1 MSYYKLSEEDTKR
14 IEITPSIT
22 AKGWDNRTQIRQEF
36 SFTKGRIMVR
46 GKEIKRGE
54 PKRADYVLFYKPN
67 LPLAIVEAKSGYK
80 TVSAGIQQG
89 IDYAQTLN
97 IPFVYSSNGQVFYE
111 HNLLT
116 GEEREI
122 SLADFPTPNEL
133 WNRYKQNQN
142 INEEQENKIFAP
154 YYDDGSGRSPRYYQR
169 IAINKTIEAIAKGQ
183 NRILLVMATGTGK
196 TYTAFQIIWRLWKSK
211 QKKRILFLADRN
223 ILVDQTKNQDFAPFG
238 KAMTKIT
245 NRRIDKSYEI
255 YLSLYQAVTGT
266 DEEKNIYKEF
276 SPDFFDL
283 IVVDECHRG
292 SAAEDSAWHDILTYF
307 SSATQIGMTATPKE
321 ETNISTST
329 YFGEPL
335 YTYSLKQGIDDGF
348 LAPYKV
354 LKIGLDKDLMGWR
367 PELGKT
373 DKFGNEIED
382 KNNKEIDIKT
392 IPYNYDESYKFQKA
406 DNVPYFWMEI
416 PFNHEGA
423 IFKKNIF
430 NKVKFGNIK
439 VYGPCA
445 DLKFEMDLILND
457 FKYSYIPYNFLCF
470 RLGGAS
476 SVENKNFYNIL
487 KYFYGKFYPLKV
499 KKEEYDKLRQNPTP
513 LFVYSLKNYL
523 TSLNLKNFDYKK
535 CFDFLD
541 LMLEKQNQW
550 KNSNVWKEVK
560 VKSSQITAKLFSILP
575 LLKIKDKNNI
585 KYYKLFDFLPL
596 LKVKTNVNGTKEY
609 KLFNFLPIMKI
620 KKK

>member
-1 MSYYKLSEEDTKR
+1 MAEEKVTVITVVYNLVKSGRVKYFKQMLQSVRNQTYKNIEHIVMDGKSTDGTLNLLDKYQKKGYIKYYSEKDNGPYDAMNKGITKAESNY
-14 IEITPSIT
+14 IVILHSDDYLYDKNVI
-22 AKGWDNRTQIRQEF
+22 ALQMKYLKINK
-36 SFTKGRIMVR
+36 S
-46 GKEIKRGE
+46 
-54 PKRADYVLFYKPN
+54 DYV
-67 LPLAIVEAKSGYK
+67 
-80 TVSAGIQQG
+80 
-89 IDYAQTLN
+89 
-97 IPFVYSSNGQVFYE
+97 
-111 HNLLT
+111 
-116 GEEREI
+116 
-122 SLADFPTPNEL
+122 
-133 WNRYKQNQN
+133 
-142 INEEQENKIFAP
+142 
-154 YYDDGSGRSPRYYQR
+154 
-169 IAINKTIEAIAKGQ
+169 
-183 NRILLVMATGTGK
+183 
-196 TYTAFQIIWRLWKSK
+196 
-211 QKKRILFLADRN
+211 
-223 ILVDQTKNQDFAPFG
+223 
-238 KAMTKIT
+238 
-245 NRRIDKSYEI
+245 
-255 YLSLYQAVTGT
+255 
-266 DEEKNIYKEF
+266 
-276 SPDFFDL
+276 
-283 IVVDECHRG
+283 
-292 SAAEDSAWHDILTYF
+292 
-307 SSATQIGMTATPKE
+307 
-321 ETNISTST
+321 
-329 YFGEPL
+329 
-335 YTYSLKQGIDDGF
+335 
-348 LAPYKV
+348 
-354 LKIGLDKDLMGWR
+354 
-367 PELGKT
+367 
-373 DKFGNEIED
+373 FGNTLFID

-439 VYGPCA
+439 VYGPYA